1 MQRNKAIIL
10 AVGIIGLLLLG
21 GILILASGL
30 LSMNCASCLPFMGEV
45 SRSGSDAVIHLYY
58 SPGCYRGGC
67 GVKGITLDD
76 VQALQV
82 EIIPEGPGAGDRIVR
97 EIPRSAME
105 PESEILIPLNN
116 TLTPA
121 WRTRV
126 IATMLYNDGVKEQV
140 AYRSL
145 GPEETPSAHHSAR
158 AMSGQFIPPAA
169 GGDVICAVQERGAY
183 FPDEGFGWGTWF
195 ILYANGTGLSKSYN
209 FRIDTTVPEPG
220 KRRVLTEMPA
230 GNVTVST
237 ETTDRIFWSES
248 GGVLTIDLAGMKK
261 DYVATRDAAG
271 TIVAVKA
278 K

>member
-1 MQRNKAIIL
+1 MERNKAITVAI
-10 AVGIIGLLLLG
+10 AIAGLLLVA
-21 GILILASGL
+21 GILFLASGL
-30 LSMNCASCLPFMGEV
+30 VFMNCASCLPFMGQV
-45 SRSGSDAVIHLYY
+45 TQSGSDAVIHLYY

-67 GVKGITLDD
+67 GVHGITLDD

-82 EIIPEGPGAGDRIVR
+82 EIIPEGPGAGERIVR
-97 EIPRSAME
+97 EFPASE
-105 PESEILIPLNN
+105 FGDKPEILIPLND

-121 WRTRV
+121 WRTLV
-126 IATMLYNDGVKEQV
+126 IATMVYKDGVREQV

-145 GPEETPSAHHSAR
+145 GPEDTPSAQHSAQALSAR
-158 AMSGQFIPPAA
+158 FIPPAA

-209 FRIDTTVPEPG
+209 FRIDKTVPEPG

-230 GNVTVST
+230 GNVTIST

-248 GGVLTIDLAGMKK
+248 GGVLTIDLAGIRKE
-261 DYVATRDAAG
+261 YVATRDAAG
-271 TIVAVKA
+271 IITAVKA